1 MSRAERIAQ
10 ARTTRDTVERL
21 LNAHAGPDADRA
33 VRAELRRYLSELH
46 CLLTALE
53 TGIESA
59 GRGES
64 ADGARD
70 AHTN

>member
-1 MSRAERIAQ
+1 MGRAERIAQ
-10 ARTTRDTVERL
+10 ARTTLDTVERL
-21 LNAHAGPDADRA
+21 LNAHAGRDADRA
-33 VRAELRRYLSELH
+33 VRTELRRHLSELR
-46 CLLTALE
+46 CLLAALE
-53 TGIESA
+53 TGNEPT